1 MSHPAVE
8 SIRCVALVGHAQ
20 SGKTSLA
27 EALLQASG
35 AIATAGSVERGDSQC
50 DFDPLEREY
59 RHSLASALV
68 HFCYGAAEV
77 NLVDTPGSPDFVG
90 QALPALAA
98 VDTALVLVD
107 AQAAAVEPST
117 RRMMAWAAERGLC
130 RMRVVNKIDAERV
143 DLPGLLAALR
153 EAFGKEVLPLNLPAD
168 NARRVV
174 DCFFNPEG
182 QADFSS
188 VAEAHQA
195 LVDQVVE
202 VDEALMARYL
212 EQGVIRPEELHAP
225 FEQALREGH
234 LIPLCFVSARSGAG
248 VVELLEVLEKLAPNP
263 LEGNPPVFL
272 DERGKAFATLAEPD
286 RHVLAQVFKVVMD
299 PFVGKLG
306 IFRLYQGTLRRDAQL
321 YVGALRKAVKVGH
334 LLRPQGRRYEEVAQL
349 LPGQFGALAKVED
362 LEFGALLHD
371 SHDEDAL
378 QFKPLPLPQPM
389 QGLAV
394 AAKRRGDEQRLAEVL
409 GRLLAEDPCL
419 RLDYHQDTQET
430 VLRGMGELHL
440 RYLLDRMAGTYK
452 LEVETRPPRVPYR
465 ETISRAAEGHYRH
478 KKQSGGAGQFGEVYL
493 RIEPL
498 PRGAGFE
505 FVDQIKGG
513 VIPGQFIPSV
523 EKGVRSVLA
532 AGPLAGCPLEDVRV
546 CVHDGKSHPVDS
558 KDVAFQAAGRR
569 AMLEALRAAGGIV
582 LEPLVNI
589 EVVAPQGRLGD
600 ITADLTSRRGQV
612 LGTDSLGP
620 DQLLVRGLV
629 PLAELEGYAGRLK
642 AITAGQGSYS
652 LALSHY
658 EQVPV
663 EVQQRLAREYRAT
676 PEED

>member
-35 AIATAGSVERGDSQC
+35 AIATAGIVERGDSQC

-130 RMRVVNKIDAERV
+130 RMLVVNKIDAERV

-168 NARRVV
+168 DARRVV

-600 ITADLTSRRGQV
+600 ITSDLTSRRGQV